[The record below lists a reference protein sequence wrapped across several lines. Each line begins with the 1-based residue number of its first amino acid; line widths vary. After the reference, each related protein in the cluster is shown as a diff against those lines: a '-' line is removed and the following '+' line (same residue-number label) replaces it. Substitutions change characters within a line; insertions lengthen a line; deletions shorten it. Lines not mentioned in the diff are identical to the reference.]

1 MFLASSSNRISLAS
15 RSAVSGYL
23 FAAAIAASAD
33 LLTKFVAVRMLGEER
48 VVELFGRLSLMV
60 VFNTGSAGGVM
71 IGPYTWQLNVLVTL
85 AAIVLISSVARPL
98 IAVDRRAAVALGMV
112 AGGAAGNLASMLL
125 GPNGVAD
132 FLALR
137 LAGDRVIVMN
147 VADLCLW
154 LGALALLPVVH
165 SLFKAIRAEREAK
178 GALLKA

>member
-1 MFLASSSNRISLAS
+1 MLLASSFNRTAFAS

-33 LLTKFVAVRMLGEER
+33 LLTKFVAVRLLGEEQ
-48 VVELFGRLSLMV
+48 VVNLIGRLSLMV

-71 IGPYTWQLNVLVTL
+71 IGPYTWQVNVLVTL

-98 IAVDRRAAVALGMV
+98 IAVDRRAAIALGMV

-137 LAGDRVIVMN
+137 LASDRSIVMN
-147 VADLCLW
+147 VADLSLW
-154 LGALALLPVVH
+154 LGALALLPVMA
-165 SLFKAIRAEREAK
+165 SLIKAIRAERQGK
-178 GALLKA
+178 RALA